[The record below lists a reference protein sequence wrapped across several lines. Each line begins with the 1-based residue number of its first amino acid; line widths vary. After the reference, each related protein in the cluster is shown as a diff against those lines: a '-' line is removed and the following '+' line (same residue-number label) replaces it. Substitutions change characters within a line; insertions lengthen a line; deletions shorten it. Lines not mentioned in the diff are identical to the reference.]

1 MKTSDFFPLLPHSLS
16 VVDGRERRK
25 TPAVGSFFFFLRKS
39 RIADCLEEGLKTEA
53 QSILSTVVKMLR
65 GRDGIPATAH
75 WHFNQR
81 YSVLFY
87 PLSSVWI
94 FIFHTNISGY

>member
-1 MKTSDFFPLLPHSLS
+1 MKTSDFFPLLPHRLS

-25 TPAVGSFFFFLRKS
+25 TPAVGSFFFRKG
-39 RIADCLEEGLKTEA
+39 RIADYLGGELKTEA

-65 GRDGIPATAH
+65 GRDGATAH

-87 PLSSVWI
+87 PFSSVWI
-94 FIFHTNISGY
+94 FIFHTNISGYYLR